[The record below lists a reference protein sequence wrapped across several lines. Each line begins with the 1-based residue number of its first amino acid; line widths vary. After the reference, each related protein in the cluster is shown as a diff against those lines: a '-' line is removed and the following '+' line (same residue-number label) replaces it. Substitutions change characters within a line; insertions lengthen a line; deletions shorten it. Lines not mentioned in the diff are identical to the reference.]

1 MYTIVGVIKLN
12 QKEIRTLLASR
23 LREFRIAS
31 GMTAKEVGQ
40 KVGKSEKTVSAWE
53 HGRGQPD
60 ADMLFT
66 LCDLY
71 GVKSFDLFYSREP
84 FSFKEMITGDLPVS
98 LPDGWDGSI
107 PQLDDQEQYL
117 IDTFRTLNEKG
128 KEAVLAHLEI
138 VAGNPAMTTPPSTAK
153 KAT

>member
-1 MYTIVGVIKLN
+1 MN
-12 QKEIRTLLASR
+12 QKEIRPILASR
-23 LREFRIAS
+23 LREFRVAS
-31 GMTAKEVGQ
+31 GMTAKEVGL
-40 KVGKSEKTVSAWE
+40 KIGKSEKTVSAWE

-71 GVKSFDLFYSREP
+71 NVKSFDLFYSREP
-84 FSFKEMITGDLPVS
+84 SSFKEMITGDLPVS

-107 PQLDDQEQYL
+107 PRLDDQEQYL

-138 VAGNPAMTTPPSTAK
+138 VAGNPAMTAPPSTAK